1 MIRSDHLSIRSDEY
15 TESFRPRSAKATPQT
30 AEGSATTRARAT
42 WRVDRD
48 LQAVRAAKL
57 PLSRRSRSW
66 PEAISGDQSA
76 WGTSPQRVRT
86 KRRLRPGRSVAWQL
100 SPAARCA
107 QRDLRDQCRTPATTR
122 RSRIGGHGP
131 GVNWPRLV
139 TSGCHCRRYDCVLS
153 RRRRSAVQSGAAR

>member
-15 TESFRPRSAKATPQT
+15 TESFRLRSAKATPQT
-30 AEGSATTRARAT
+30 AEGSAATRARAT

-48 LQAVRAAKL
+48 LQAVRSAKL
-57 PLSRRSRSW
+57 PLSRRSGTW

-76 WGTSPQRVRT
+76 WRTSAQRVRT
-86 KRRLRPGRSVAWQL
+86 KRGLRPGRPVAWQL